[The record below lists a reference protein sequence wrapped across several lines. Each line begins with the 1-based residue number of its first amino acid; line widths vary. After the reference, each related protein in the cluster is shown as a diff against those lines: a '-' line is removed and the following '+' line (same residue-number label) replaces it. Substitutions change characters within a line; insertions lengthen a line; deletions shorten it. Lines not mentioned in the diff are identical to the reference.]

1 MQYIIDFK
9 DEISK
14 SNIDQYLLTINGTII
29 KTFNSFEKTFL
40 VEVPNELSF
49 DETLHSN
56 IIRDD
61 TQPISLLNTVIQL
74 DKSHFVNTLDGEIN
88 TITMSNSN
96 DWWKTYSLFEPNL
109 DAQSIQFDRRGTGT
123 IVYLLDSGVK
133 TNHPE
138 FTNRNIVN
146 LFSINDNFD
155 DNRGHGTA
163 IASVIVG
170 NTCGITNSTIKSVKI
185 FENNYATKQSDLV
198 AALDAIYQDFINT
211 PNELA
216 VVNCSWIIDKNLYI
230 ESKIQSLINAGL
242 YFVVSAGNNGSAI
255 ENVTP
260 ASMDSV
266 ITIGSYNK
274 DLMPS
279 NFSAYTNSVNSLTNS
294 YTNAGAIDGWSPG
307 EEIYVATI
315 NGSYGLTA
323 GTSIAAGIHSAVLT
337 YNIAQLSESSILNSP
352 YESVYQTLLQLSFKK
367 DQLLDLSDPKY
378 QNSTNKI
385 STILDQYPIQDLKPL
400 SFYKIISNKKV
411 FVKVI
416 ELPSTASEIELLD
429 DLPQGLSINSR
440 GCLIGRVTSI
450 TDVSVY
456 NIRMNIKTENN
467 DIFENTLELII
478 IPETYNIETE
488 STGNNDLDV
497 KIRLNTV
504 GCSIDGCT
512 GLTYWDCYPD
522 CFDGYCDTGGY
533 GKPYG
538 CQPWETHCRCASDE
552 RVKENIKPLS
562 NVLDKLKNLN
572 AYYFNYKTMD
582 DVHIGLMAQQVEKEF
597 PELIRYNN
605 GVRHVLYGNAVAILI
620 EGIKELQQEIED
632 LKSKKS

>member
-416 ELPSTASEIELLD
+416 ALPSTASEIELLD

-478 IPETYNIETE
+478 IPETYNIEND
-488 STGNNDLDV
+488 STGDSDLDV

-504 GCSIDGCT
+504 ICSINNCT
-512 GLTYWDCYPD
+512 FDPDCYDD
-522 CFDGYCDTGGY
+522 CFDGWCIAAY

-538 CQPWETHCRCASDE
+538 CIQNSTYCGCRSDE